1 MASLTD
7 FASVDTTVISATMT
21 SVVDRMTS
29 ASNTYSTGPYTLM
42 STEPCMMPGSP
53 EKMPMALDAAMSR
66 PMTVMASTLPS
77 AMGVARSV
85 AMVPRSFSPAT
96 DSAAM
101 DMTLLNTRM
110 SSRSGTMDTTSMPAT
125 SRSSATS

>member
-1 MASLTD
+1 
-7 FASVDTTVISATMT
+7 MT

-53 EKMPMALDAAMSR
+53 AKMPMALDAAMSR

-77 AMGVARSV
+77 AISRLLMGVARSV

>member
-1 MASLTD
+1 
-7 FASVDTTVISATMT
+7 
-21 SVVDRMTS
+21 
-29 ASNTYSTGPYTLM
+29 
-42 STEPCMMPGSP
+42 
-53 EKMPMALDAAMSR
+53 
-66 PMTVMASTLPS
+66 
-77 AMGVARSV
+77 
-85 AMVPRSFSPAT
+85 MVPRSFSPAT

>member
-1 MASLTD
+1 MRFWHAADLRKCGTGLSKSCQSLSQSRRRFPD
-7 FASVDTTVISATMT
+7 ILGKSCCAVLPGDIRSGF
-21 SVVDRMTS
+21 TS
-29 ASNTYSTGPYTLM
+29 ARRKT
-42 STEPCMMPGSP
+42 PGAGAYG
-53 EKMPMALDAAMSR
+53 ER
-66 PMTVMASTLPS
+66 
-77 AMGVARSV
+77 VARSV